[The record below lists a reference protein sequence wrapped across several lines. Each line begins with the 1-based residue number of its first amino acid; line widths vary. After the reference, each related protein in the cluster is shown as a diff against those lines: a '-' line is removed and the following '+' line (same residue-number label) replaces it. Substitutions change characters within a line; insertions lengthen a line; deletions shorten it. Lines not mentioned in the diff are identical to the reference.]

1 MSVGRT
7 FLPPVGRW
15 LIAGLALLLVSTAGT
30 AMGEAPEPPMG
41 LAPVKHAAPMPAFK
55 LPSLNGSTFD
65 SSQLQGKVVVM
76 RIWATW

>member
-1 MSVGRT
+1 MSLGRR
-7 FLPPVGRW
+7 FLQPVGRC
-15 LIAGLALLLVSTAGT
+15 LIAGLALLLVSTAGS
-30 AMGEAPEPPMG
+30 AIGEALEPPKG
-41 LAPVKHAAPMPAFK
+41 LASVKPAAPMPAFT